1 MSEELNLDFLDDGLG
16 SLDVEEESANENESI
31 NEPQNEPEEP
41 QDEPKEPDLA
51 AKLEELEK
59 AKSGL
64 YRDLKEERKRRQ
76 SIEQRLD
83 EIRYFL
89 YEMAQQKGALDE
101 MLDAEGNKIPIDF
114 DEEDN
119 PIIPGDKVRQVAEET
134 IAEQVI
140 PLKQELEM
148 TKAEIEAQKQAQAVK
163 KLVGEVLKKHEEYPK
178 AFKTA
183 QKQWNW
189 LQGRFNEWLQEQGIQ
204 PQTKEQALDLLYA
217 SPIEQEFREQ
227 FPETDLELVVDAYTA
242 ETPRV
247 MQRKLDKLLSTLSV
261 KKGKKD
267 GIDPEVLKKLA
278 GQTGFSKSTGSARK
292 SGPKDVLDMTDEELL
307 RLAFLE

>member
-1 MSEELNLDFLDDGLG
+1 MSEELNLDFLDEELD
-16 SLDVEEESANENESI
+16 SLDGNDETVNDNNMDEPT
-31 NEPQNEPEEP
+31 EPQE
-41 QDEPKEPDLA
+41 EPKEPDLVA
-51 AKLEELEK
+51 RLEELEK
-59 AKSGL
+59 AKRGL
-64 YRDLKEERKRRQ
+64 YRELKEQRKRRQ

-83 EIRYFL
+83 EIRQYLF
-89 YEMAQQKGALDE
+89 EMAQQKGAFDETLDE
-101 MLDAEGNKIPIDF
+101 EESKIPIDF

-119 PIIPGDKVRQVAEET
+119 PVIPGDRVRQVAEET

-163 KLVGEVLKKHEEYPK
+163 KLVGEVLKKDEEYPK

-183 QKQWNW
+183 QKQWSW

-204 PQTKEQALDLLYA
+204 PQSKEQALDLLYA

-247 MQRKLDKLLSTLSV
+247 MQRKLDKLLSTLSAKNE
-261 KKGKKD
+261 KKE
-267 GIDPEVLKKLA
+267 GIDSEVLKKLA